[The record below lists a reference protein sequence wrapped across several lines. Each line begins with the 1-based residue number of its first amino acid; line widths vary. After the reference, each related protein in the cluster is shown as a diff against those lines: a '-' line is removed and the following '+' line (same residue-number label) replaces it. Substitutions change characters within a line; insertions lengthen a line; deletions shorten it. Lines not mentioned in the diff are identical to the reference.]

1 MKKILLGLTVATLT
15 FSTAHAQ
22 RKAVEKRNNAVEAMR
37 SPELMAKK
45 SQEAMQQYNSAAN
58 NVKSFKDQRVVKALE
73 GMRGVVTKSG
83 SISVKGLT
91 NQVKA
96 TITESNLGESF
107 TTLLGTKELSKGA
120 FARQLKSNL
129 ENAKNSYL
137 VAFLAEAI
145 ATLRSPELIAELEA
159 ANEVR
164 GESKDAK
171 KFLEEAVLALTL
183 ELGSTN
189 NVPNF
194 ASTTPANVYSN
205 GLAMV
210 YANKG
215 YGPLEVARTFE
226 NLDGIIAGMQMVRSS
241 VEAGQHSSLEAARKA
256 ELPKILGENIAERA
270 GNCG

>member
-58 NVKSFKDQRVVKALE
+58 NVKSFKDQRVVRALE

-107 TTLLGTKELSKGA
+107 TTLLGAKELSKGA

-145 ATLRSPELIAELEA
+145 ATLRSPELLAELEA

-164 GESKDAK
+164 GESKDAVD
-171 KFLEEAVLALTL
+171 FLNEAVLALTL
-183 ELGSTN
+183 ELGTLKS
-189 NVPNF
+189 VPNF
-194 ASTTPANVYSN
+194 GAKDISVEQNGMITLYAIRGYSP
-205 GLAMV
+205 V
-210 YANKG
+210 
-215 YGPLEVARTFE
+215 EVAKTFE
-226 NLDGIIAGMQMVRSS
+226 NLSGIIAGMQAVRSS
-241 VEAGQHSSLEAARKA
+241 IELGTHKDMVTARTVELAS
-256 ELPKILGENIAERA
+256 ILGRDYFKRA
-270 GNCG
+270 KECL